1 MHPRR
6 AAGSARGG
14 RLRIIAGR
22 FRGRLLT
29 IPDQPGLR
37 PTPDRVRETLFN
49 WLAPLIGGAH
59 CLDAFAGTGALGLEA
74 ASRGASRVV
83 LVERSEHA
91 VRGLQKAISTL
102 GVEGVEAVQADTL
115 GWLADPGQGL
125 KARRFDLVFLD
136 PPFESDLLGP
146 ACDSLARH
154 EWLAP
159 GGLVFLE
166 TARENGLP
174 VLPDGWE
181 VVRTGA
187 AGQVLYA
194 LATAGIARAP

>member
-22 FRGRLLT
+22 LRGRLLT

-49 WLAPLIGGAH
+49 WLAPLIEGAH
-59 CLDAFAGTGALGLEA
+59 CLDSFAGTGALGLEA

-91 VRGLQKAISTL
+91 VRRLQEAIAAL
-102 GVEGVEAVQADTL
+102 GVEGAQVVQADTL
-115 GWLADPGQGL
+115 SWLTDLG
-125 KARRFDLVFLD
+125 RRAKTRPFDLAFLD

-146 ACDSLARH
+146 TCRLLASH
-154 EWLAP
+154 QWLSP
-159 GGLVFLE
+159 GARVFLE
-166 TARENGLP
+166 TTRTTGLP
-174 VLPDGWE
+174 DLPEGWE
-181 VVRTGA
+181 VIREGT
-187 AGQVLYA
+187 AGQVRYA
-194 LATAGIARAP
+194 LAIVGGDRPP